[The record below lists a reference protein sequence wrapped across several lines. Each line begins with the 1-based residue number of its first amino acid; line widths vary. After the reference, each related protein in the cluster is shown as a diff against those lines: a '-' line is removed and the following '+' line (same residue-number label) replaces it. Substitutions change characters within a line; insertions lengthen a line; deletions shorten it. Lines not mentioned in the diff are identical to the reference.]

1 MTSHMNGQEEEIN
14 QRKAESIGF
23 ESNSQSS
30 MSSLSQ
36 QHLQENQRNTTED
49 VKPSISLLKQPSL
62 LKQSLQGKSNQQQQQ
77 QEQEQSPAVKE
88 EKSRESSDS
97 DDDSSDSDGE
107 QSNNEME
114 NEPNYPCDL
123 CDLFFKS
130 TTELR
135 QHVKS
140 HIESIGGAPIEE
152 SNDDNEYYEG
162 LYLNF
167 VVHNLCL
174 SRDLFKLTKYLF
186 HFFSI
191 YSISDDQDDQDDQEG
206 NEDYDGEN
214 DDEMVEEDFEDD
226 EVSKQSCIR
235 TNFYF

>member
-14 QRKAESIGF
+14 QRKAELGF

-36 QHLQENQRNTTED
+36 QHLQDTSRNATED

-62 LKQSLQGKSNQQQQQ
+62 FKQSLQGKSNQQQ
-77 QEQEQSPAVKE
+77 EEEDEEEEDDEDEPSLAVKK
-88 EKSRESSDS
+88 EKSFENSNS

-107 QSNNEME
+107 QSNNGME
-114 NEPNYPCDL
+114 GEQSYPCDL

-140 HIESIGGAPIEE
+140 HIESIGGGPIEE

-162 LYLNF
+162 LY
-167 VVHNLCL
+167 
-174 SRDLFKLTKYLF
+174 
-186 HFFSI
+186 
-191 YSISDDQDDQDDQEG
+191 
-206 NEDYDGEN
+206 
-214 DDEMVEEDFEDD
+214 
-226 EVSKQSCIR
+226 SKWW
-235 TNFYF
+235 

>member
-1 MTSHMNGQEEEIN
+1 MTSHMNGQEEDIN

-36 QHLQENQRNTTED
+36 QHLQEHQRNTTED

-62 LKQSLQGKSNQQQQQ
+62 LKQSLQGKSNQPQQQQKQQ
-77 QEQEQSPAVKE
+77 QEQSPVVKE

-162 LYLNF
+162 LYLI
-167 VVHNLCL
+167 
-174 SRDLFKLTKYLF
+174 
-186 HFFSI
+186 FSYTIYASQEI
-191 YSISDDQDDQDDQEG
+191 YSIFFPELLH
-206 NEDYDGEN
+206 
-214 DDEMVEEDFEDD
+214 F
-226 EVSKQSCIR
+226 R
-235 TNFYF
+235 

>member
-14 QRKAESIGF
+14 QRRAEMGF

-36 QHLQENQRNTTED
+36 QHLTQETNNQRNSNED

-62 LKQSLQGKSNQQQQQ
+62 LKQSLQGKSNQQQQ
-77 QEQEQSPAVKE
+77 EQEADNVDGEDEEEEDEEEEEEGQSRLVVKEEMSFKE
-88 EKSRESSDS
+88 EKSQETSDS

-107 QSNNEME
+107 QSNNGVGDEQ
-114 NEPNYPCDL
+114 NYPCDL

-140 HIESIGGAPIEE
+140 HIESIGGGPIEE

-162 LYLNF
+162 LYQKI
-167 VVHNLCL
+167 
-174 SRDLFKLTKYLF
+174 SQFKLF
-186 HFFSI
+186 
-191 YSISDDQDDQDDQEG
+191 
-206 NEDYDGEN
+206 
-214 DDEMVEEDFEDD
+214 M
-226 EVSKQSCIR
+226 
-235 TNFYF
+235 NFIN